1 VSVNHAPPPEHA
13 IEVASTLPA
22 SAVAAVHEVV
32 SAAATADGVTPLH
45 EPAMLQVTTEDQP
58 HVTHLIART
67 DGRIVGY
74 AQLDRRDAAT
84 PHLEV
89 VVTPDARRRGFGGA
103 LVARARA
110 AAAPRPLELWSHG
123 DRPAAAALAARLGFL
138 RVRELWLMRRDL
150 DSELPSVPE
159 VNSLRIRT
167 FRPGE
172 DETDWL
178 RLNAKAFA
186 EHPEQGQMTRAD
198 LDRRMAQSWFDPA
211 GFFVAE
217 RDSELIGFHWTKVHA
232 GDPPV
237 GEVYVV
243 GVDPDAQGLGL
254 GRILTLV
261 GLHHLRDH
269 GLVSVVLYVEASNAA
284 AIALY
289 SRLGFKH
296 TDTDVM
302 YRG

>member
-1 VSVNHAPPPEHA
+1 VNHASPPDDA
-13 IEVASTLPA
+13 IEVASTLRTGD
-22 SAVAAVHEVV
+22 VAAVREIV
-32 SAAATADGVTPLH
+32 SAAAAADGVTPLH
-45 EPAMLQVTTEDQP
+45 EPAMLQVTTEEQR

-74 AQLDRRDAAT
+74 AQLDRRDAST

-89 VVTPDARRRGFGGA
+89 VVTPDARRHGFGGA
-103 LVARARA
+103 LVARAQA
-110 AAAPRPLELWSHG
+110 AASPRPLELWSHG

-150 DSELPSVPE
+150 DSVLPPVPDVDSV
-159 VNSLRIRT
+159 RIRA

-172 DETDWL
+172 DEADWL
-178 RLNAKAFA
+178 RLNARAFA
-186 EHPEQGQMTRAD
+186 EHPEQGEMTRAD

-217 RDSELIGFHWTKVHA
+217 RDDELVGFHWTKVHA
-232 GDPPV
+232 GDPPI

-243 GVDPDAQGLGL
+243 GVDPDAQGIGL
-254 GRILTLV
+254 GRTLTLV
-261 GLHHLRDH
+261 GLHHLRDK
-269 GLVSVVLYVEASNAA
+269 GLASVVLYVEASNAA